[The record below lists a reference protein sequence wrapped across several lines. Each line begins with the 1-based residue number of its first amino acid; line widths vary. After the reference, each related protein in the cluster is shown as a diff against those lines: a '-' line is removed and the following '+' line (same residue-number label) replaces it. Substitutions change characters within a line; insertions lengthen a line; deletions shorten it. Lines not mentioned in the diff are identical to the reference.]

1 MAPLWRLRYR
11 FDDLVYRSTSAL
23 IGWFTLICLR
33 VVVPM
38 SVLLVRADR
47 RPPETFTG
55 QLVAVWVSVGQ
66 TLKLDI
72 EAPPA
77 RDLLVEGTELD
88 GLGGGAEVLDVLAD
102 AAAHFPD
109 LTALHDFLSRDLTG
123 LSITTHVESAIVSRT
138 AKRLAPPAPN
148 R

>member
-1 MAPLWRLRYR
+1 M
-11 FDDLVYRSTSAL
+11 YRSTSAL

-66 TLKLDI
+66 DI

-109 LTALHDFLSRDLTG
+109 LTALHEFLSRDLTG